1 MSDGPLAG
9 IKALDFAGGRPGS
22 LAAFLL
28 ADLGAEV
35 VRVDTRIHDNAVGHS
50 RAVAEAA
57 TNRNKRTWAIN
68 LGNVG
73 DVVSLRDAVASA
85 DVVIQDEWSVE
96 LDAVVDLRDALER
109 NTALVRASVV
119 ASSTAGEAEAECPTA
134 ERSWP
139 DIRSQAVSGMARLQG
154 RVLGQ
159 TAYIDQAAGVS
170 LAYAVLAALVRRDR
184 TGRGD
189 AVHAS
194 LQAAALFLQAAP
206 IAEYSAT
213 GHMNEQHEYSARFP
227 VVGVY
232 EAMDGPFFLAAY
244 MERDWRAALDV
255 VNRPDL
261 AADPRF
267 DSGERR
273 IANREELRGILAAV
287 LSRGSRDDWVAAFEE
302 RGVMAGNFRDQ
313 RALLS
318 YEQLAAND
326 VLRAHRLPD
335 GSEAFFPRSPYRFSG
350 RADRSAVVDE
360 TDRGHD
366 RTSSP
371 TTTSEST
378 VRGHRRS
385 GSGVIAERMRA
396 PLAGVRIV
404 DMTHAVAG
412 PVATQLLSDLG
423 AEIWKVESPL
433 GGDFLRGLAAYGY
446 EAFNRNKQSV
456 AVDLKTLEGRAAVLE
471 MIGAADVFIHSQ
483 RADVIESLGL
493 TRDDLYAVN
502 QNLVHV
508 GLSGFGDVGP
518 ERHRRGVDALVQA
531 ESGLAYLQGGVL
543 GNITIVDQLAGCFLA
558 LATLAGLRGRT
569 RSGQGSAA
577 SVSLLEVAVFLQ
589 AEYVGQASLGLDQID
604 GSDSAAETFEASD
617 GRFVVFPTDRAVWQ
631 IAAALVGKD
640 PPEAGPANGTVNGPF
655 SDQPR
660 RVWIDRFRDAG
671 FNAAPMNAY
680 PEVLGSDRAIWDT
693 FLEPVIT
700 ATGHRIIVPKPAYE
714 FSSAVR
720 SPTTAAAPLGR
731 DTDDVLSRLGVDVM
745 RLRFSQSN

>member
-35 VRVDTRIHDNAVGHS
+35 VGVETRSHDDAVGHS

-68 LGNVG
+68 LGNEG

-119 ASSTAGEAEAECPTA
+119 ASSTAGESETECPTA

-139 DIRSQAVSGMARLQG
+139 DIRSQAVSGMASLQG

-159 TAYIDQAAGVS
+159 TAYVDQAAGVS

-189 AVHAS
+189 VCARVVAS
-194 LQAAALFLQAAP
+194 CPLFLQAAP

-244 MERDWRAALDV
+244 MERDWLAALDV
-255 VNRPDL
+255 ISRPDL

-273 IANREELRGILAAV
+273 IANREELRGIFAAV

-302 RGVMAGNFRDQ
+302 RGVMAGNFQDQ

-318 YEQLAAND
+318 YEQLATND
-326 VLRAHRLPD
+326 VLRAPD
-335 GSEAFFPRSPYRFSG
+335 CRMEPKPSFPGAHTDSRVA
-350 RADRSAVVDE
+350 ADRSAVVDE
-360 TDRGHD
+360 TDGGHD

-371 TTTSEST
+371 PTTSKPT
-378 VRGHRRS
+378 VRGHRRP
-385 GSGVIAERMRA
+385 GSDVIAERMRA
-396 PLAGVRIV
+396 PLAGVGSSTSRTRWQDRWLPSCSPILAPRSGRSRARWV
-404 DMTHAVAG
+404 EISFG
-412 PVATQLLSDLG
+412 GLLRMVMKRLTGTS
-423 AEIWKVESPL
+423 SPL
-433 GGDFLRGLAAYGY
+433 P
-446 EAFNRNKQSV
+446 S
-456 AVDLKTLEGRAAVLE
+456 T
-471 MIGAADVFIHSQ
+471 
-483 RADVIESLGL
+483 
-493 TRDDLYAVN
+493 
-502 QNLVHV
+502 
-508 GLSGFGDVGP
+508 
-518 ERHRRGVDALVQA
+518 
-531 ESGLAYLQGGVL
+531 
-543 GNITIVDQLAGCFLA
+543 
-558 LATLAGLRGRT
+558 
-569 RSGQGSAA
+569 
-577 SVSLLEVAVFLQ
+577 
-589 AEYVGQASLGLDQID
+589 
-604 GSDSAAETFEASD
+604 
-617 GRFVVFPTDRAVWQ
+617 
-631 IAAALVGKD
+631 
-640 PPEAGPANGTVNGPF
+640 
-655 SDQPR
+655 
-660 RVWIDRFRDAG
+660 
-671 FNAAPMNAY
+671 
-680 PEVLGSDRAIWDT
+680 
-693 FLEPVIT
+693 
-700 ATGHRIIVPKPAYE
+700 
-714 FSSAVR
+714 
-720 SPTTAAAPLGR
+720 
-731 DTDDVLSRLGVDVM
+731 
-745 RLRFSQSN
+745 